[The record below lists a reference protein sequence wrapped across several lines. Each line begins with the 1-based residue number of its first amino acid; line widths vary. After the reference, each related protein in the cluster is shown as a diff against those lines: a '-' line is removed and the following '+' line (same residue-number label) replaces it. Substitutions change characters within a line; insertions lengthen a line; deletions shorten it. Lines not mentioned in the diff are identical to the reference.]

1 MQGFT
6 ANVYID
12 CYTLTGKKLWRIDM
26 GRNVRAGQHYTQMC
40 VADFDCDGKAELI
53 TKTCDGTVD
62 GTGKVIGDGSKN
74 WVNSSGT
81 ILDGPEFMTLF
92 EGATGRALDTI
103 DFPVPRG
110 VATGQT
116 AKDTWKDNYGNRSE
130 RMNAAIAYLDGVHP
144 SAIYG
149 RGYYTRL
156 SLSAF
161 DVRDGK
167 LVKRWVF
174 DTGFDT
180 SNPAYGCGNHNV
192 MVADFDN
199 DGKQEVCMGAS
210 AYDDNGKLLWSTKQL
225 HGDAMHIG
233 DLDPN
238 HEGQEVFICHEDGKY
253 GISLI
258 DGRNGQIIWHYDG
271 DKDTGRCCADNIVA
285 GNSGAEFWGSRPA
298 NAVYDVTGKQIGNKW
313 PSTNFLIY
321 WDGDLERELLNDIT
335 ITDGAAINNYPVI
348 FTAEGC
354 ASNNSTKAVPC
365 MTVDLFGDWREE
377 LVLRTVD
384 NSKLRIWC
392 TNTETKYR
400 LDTLM
405 HDMQYRMQNGCQ
417 QSSYNQPP
425 HPSFYLGTE
434 APLPARPNVKL
445 NNTPPEPISGN
456 YIKNLNI
463 LDRDNMLAWSLS
475 EASSTGSLIY
485 GDRDFTYTELPEAL
499 KGKEAILTACNSKNT
514 FADLAEFTVSEN
526 CDLYVLLDTRV
537 EDAGNTPAWL
547 GSYTKTDMTAA
558 SSNDV
563 KFSVYTKSFEAGE
576 KVTLGQNGMNGNCMN
591 YTVFADAIPVVTTT
605 ETTTTT
611 TETTTTTT
619 ETTTTEE
626 TTTTTTE
633 TTVTTTEET
642 TTATTESTTE
652 ATTTTTVGQA
662 TLLGDANVDGKV
674 TVADAVAILQSIAN
688 SDKYELK
695 PQGKLNADCFDPGDG
710 VTAYDALAIQRL
722 DAGSISSL
730 PEHSK

>member
-1 MQGFT
+1 
-6 ANVYID
+6 
-12 CYTLTGKKLWRIDM
+12 
-26 GRNVRAGQHYTQMC
+26 
-40 VADFDCDGKAELI
+40 
-53 TKTCDGTVD
+53 
-62 GTGKVIGDGSKN
+62 
-74 WVNSSGT
+74 
-81 ILDGPEFMTLF
+81 
-92 EGATGRALDTI
+92 
-103 DFPVPRG
+103 
-110 VATGQT
+110 
-116 AKDTWKDNYGNRSE
+116 
-130 RMNAAIAYLDGVHP
+130 
-144 SAIYG
+144 
-149 RGYYTRL
+149 
-156 SLSAF
+156 
-161 DVRDGK
+161 
-167 LVKRWVF
+167 
-174 DTGFDT
+174 
-180 SNPAYGCGNHNV
+180 
-192 MVADFDN
+192 
-199 DGKQEVCMGAS
+199 
-210 AYDDNGKLLWSTKQL
+210 
-225 HGDAMHIG
+225 
-233 DLDPN
+233 
-238 HEGQEVFICHEDGKY
+238 
-253 GISLI
+253 
-258 DGRNGQIIWHYDG
+258 
-271 DKDTGRCCADNIVA
+271 
-285 GNSGAEFWGSRPA
+285 
-298 NAVYDVTGKQIGNKW
+298 
-313 PSTNFLIY
+313 
-321 WDGDLERELLNDIT
+321 
-335 ITDGAAINNYPVI
+335 
-348 FTAEGC
+348 
-354 ASNNSTKAVPC
+354 
-365 MTVDLFGDWREE
+365 
-377 LVLRTVD
+377 
-384 NSKLRIWC
+384 
-392 TNTETKYR
+392 
-400 LDTLM
+400 
-405 HDMQYRMQNGCQ
+405 
-417 QSSYNQPP
+417 
-425 HPSFYLGTE
+425 
-434 APLPARPNVKL
+434 
-445 NNTPPEPISGN
+445 
-456 YIKNLNI
+456 
-463 LDRDNMLAWSLS
+463 MLAWSLS

-514 FADLAEFTVSEN
+514 FADLAEFTVGEN

-563 KFSVYTKSFEAGE
+563 KFSVYTKSFGAGE